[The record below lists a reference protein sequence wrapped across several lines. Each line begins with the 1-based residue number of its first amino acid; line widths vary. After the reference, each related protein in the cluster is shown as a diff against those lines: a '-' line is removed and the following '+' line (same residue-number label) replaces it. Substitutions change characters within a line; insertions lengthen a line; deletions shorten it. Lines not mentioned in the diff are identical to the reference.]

1 MLGRI
6 LAAPTSVRTLQVS
19 PCSQPG
25 VCGALVPARD
35 DDYLPGPLFFLA
47 GLNLDRKGKGTP
59 PDGLMVDE
67 SNLDAYGER

>member
-1 MLGRI
+1 
-6 LAAPTSVRTLQVS
+6 
-19 PCSQPG
+19 